1 MGWGQTI
8 LILVFIFL
16 LGLFLKH
23 YLPSYMEE
31 KGKNLA
37 TKEDVAEITRKTEE
51 VQAEFREGFEMF
63 SSDVHFKYDF
73 YYKQYSEL
81 YCNLYAIV
89 AQSEYVRHFIL
100 LDGSDEEKANFSYEN
115 APFIEVSPRHK
126 TTASINIEVGK
137 PVEYSKET
145 EDIITPI
152 SQFNKKQ
159 LCDYIIKNGALASQK
174 LLKLAVS
181 YRFAYE
187 HYSGNPETKNSTCAE
202 TANDEELRIIREMTV
217 CIVSEYN
224 KLRKE
229 LKMDYDN
236 DELTTGRLMINC

>member
-1 MGWGQTI
+1 MEWSQTI
-8 LILVFIFL
+8 LIGLFIFL
-16 LGLFLKH
+16 LGLFIKH

-63 SSDVHFKYDF
+63 ASDVHFKYDF

-89 AQSEYVRHFIL
+89 TQSEYVRYFVL
-100 LDGSDEEKANFSYEN
+100 LDCNDEEKRNFSYEN

-126 TTASINIEVGK
+126 ATTSINIEEGK
-137 PVEYSKET
+137 PVKYSKKT
-145 EDIITPI
+145 EDIITPV

-159 LCDYIIKNGALASQK
+159 LCDYIIENGALASQK

-187 HYSGNPETKNSTCAE
+187 HYSGNPEVKNSSCAE
-202 TANDEELRIIREMTV
+202 TANDEELRLIREMTM

-224 KLRKE
+224 TLRKE
-229 LKMDYDN
+229 LKMDYDK
-236 DELTTGRLMINC
+236 DELATGRLII